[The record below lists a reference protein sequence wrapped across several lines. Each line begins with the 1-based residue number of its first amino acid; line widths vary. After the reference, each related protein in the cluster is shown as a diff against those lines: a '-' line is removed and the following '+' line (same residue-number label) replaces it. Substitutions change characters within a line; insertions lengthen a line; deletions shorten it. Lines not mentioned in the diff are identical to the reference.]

1 MILLGL
7 GGNLPS
13 AAGGPLATCQA
24 ALAGLEAAGVKIQ
37 ALSPWYETA
46 PVPASDQPWFVNAVA
61 HVSTDLEPEALLGL
75 LHRIEAGFG
84 RVREALN
91 AARPLDLDLLAYN
104 GLRRTEGAPLLP
116 HPRLHERAFVL
127 LPLRD
132 VAPQWRHPVTDL
144 TVDVLIARMPPGQP
158 IRPLSR

>member
-1 MILLGL
+1 MILVGL
-7 GGNLPS
+7 GSNLPS

-24 ALAGLEAAGVKIQ
+24 ALARLAEAGVEIQ

-46 PVPASDQPWFVNAVA
+46 PVPASDQPWFVNGVA
-61 HVSTDLEPEALLGL
+61 RVSTDLAPEALLGL

-84 RVREALN
+84 RVRETLN

-104 GLRRTEGAPLLP
+104 DLRRTEGAPLLP

-132 VAPQWRHPVTDL
+132 VAPQWRHPATDL
-144 TVDVLIARMPPGQP
+144 TVDAMIAGMPPGQP
-158 IRPLSR
+158 IRALSR